1 MDSSYITFETDHFSY
16 YAVVGNKEIMDEK
29 PIIDENKPTIDEE
42 KPEMNEN
49 KPTIDAT
56 SQTDSTSLFIN
67 KQESNSVNTQ
77 DSTSVAY
84 LLCLIV
90 FTGYV
95 LIKLQPKLKEK

>member
-29 PIIDENKPTIDEE
+29 PIIDEE
-42 KPEMNEN
+42 KPEMNES
-49 KPTIDAT
+49 KPVIDST
-56 SQTDSTSLFIN
+56 SQTDSKSQLIN

-84 LLCLIV
+84 WLCLIV
-90 FTGYV
+90 ITGYV